1 MSEQA
6 TIELEHGSGG
16 GSGPSLE
23 LVVMAN
29 EVFVRYP
36 MPARGVMVLGRGS
49 GADVQVEDP
58 HVSRRHARVHVGAT
72 VEVEDLGGPNGTF
85 VSGRRLARSERTSI
99 EPGAVIGV
107 GQAFLVVQPQS
118 ASAGRWSTAAG
129 PGSDA
134 GSSALRHVP
143 AHIVIADERMR
154 QLYALAALAA
164 RSPINVLILGETGA
178 GKEMLAQT
186 IHSCSDRARGPFL
199 ALNCSGLSEALLESE
214 LFGHEKGAFSG
225 AVQTKPGLLETASGG
240 TVFLDEVGDMAPAI
254 QARLL
259 RVLEVPEVRRVGGVK
274 SHRIDVRFVS
284 ATNRDLAAAV
294 RADQFRQD
302 LYFRLNVLTLRLPP
316 LRDRRSEIQPLARGF
331 LTQASRTMGRGREP
345 VLTTEALARLRAHD
359 WPGNVREL
367 RNVIDRAV
375 LFSRGRDIEAEH
387 IQFDDAPAAS
397 KPVAPESAAT
407 DAAVPS
413 AARRPPPHAEAADP
427 ERERIVGELEAN
439 AGNQSRAA
447 INLGISRRTLLN
459 RLDKYGVPR
468 PRKARPG

>member
-316 LRDRRSEIQPLARGF
+316 LRDRRS
-331 LTQASRTMGRGREP
+331 
-345 VLTTEALARLRAHD
+345 
-359 WPGNVREL
+359 
-367 RNVIDRAV
+367 
-375 LFSRGRDIEAEH
+375 
-387 IQFDDAPAAS
+387 
-397 KPVAPESAAT
+397 
-407 DAAVPS
+407 
-413 AARRPPPHAEAADP
+413 
-427 ERERIVGELEAN
+427 
-439 AGNQSRAA
+439 
-447 INLGISRRTLLN
+447 
-459 RLDKYGVPR
+459 
-468 PRKARPG
+468 